1 MIEKTATEIKSSKQR
16 SYATVSKMQENLQEA
31 LEGLIYAMDVLATL
45 YNLAPQGNYETSFN
59 WDDSLIVDTERE
71 QTLQMQEVNA
81 GLRSK
86 IRYIMFRYGLTDEQ
100 AREELELINKEK
112 QSNAEMF
119 GFPKE
124 E

>member
-1 MIEKTATEIKSSKQR
+1 
-16 SYATVSKMQENLQEA
+16 MQENLQKA
-31 LEGLIYAMDVLATL
+31 LENLIYAMDALTTL
-45 YNLAPQGNYETSFN
+45 YNLAPQGNYEVSFN

-86 IRYIMFRYGLTDEQ
+86 IKYIMFRYGLTEEQ
-100 AREELELINKEK
+100 AKQELELINQEK
-112 QSNAEMF
+112 QTNAEIF

>member
-1 MIEKTATEIKSSKQR
+1 
-16 SYATVSKMQENLQEA
+16 
-31 LEGLIYAMDVLATL
+31 MDVLATL
-45 YNLAPQGNYETSFN
+45 YNLAPQGNYEVSFN

-86 IRYIMFRYGLTDEQ
+86 VKYIMFRYGLTEEQ
-100 AREELELINKEK
+100 AKMELEMINQEK
-112 QSNAEMF
+112 MSMSNALGM
-119 GFPKE
+119 PTE